1 MTSPTTRQSQHDLRI
16 LKNSTNAASL
26 NSEWNLP
33 VRSDAFLTDSLDPH
47 TVRIKEEVVKVRRL
61 GKNVLN
67 DAVRQAE
74 EDVVAKRVEGI
85 NGK

>member
-1 MTSPTTRQSQHDLRI
+1 MTSPSSRQSQHDLRI

-33 VRSDAFLTDSLDPH
+33 VRSDAFLLDSCDPKIAK
-47 TVRIKEEVVKVRRL
+47 IKEERVEVRRL

-74 EDVVAKRVEGI
+74 EDVVGKRVEG
-85 NGK
+85 